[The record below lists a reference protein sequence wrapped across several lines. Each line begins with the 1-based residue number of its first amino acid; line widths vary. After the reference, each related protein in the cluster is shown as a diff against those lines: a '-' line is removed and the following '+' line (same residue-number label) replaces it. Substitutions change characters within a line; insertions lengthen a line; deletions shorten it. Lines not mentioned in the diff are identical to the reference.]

1 MIDINKFIPAL
12 PPCLTPK
19 DCSSVDQ
26 SCQKG
31 SCKVAVPYAFDA
43 TPWAHI
49 PALSTERYAFWI
61 TNPSMA
67 MFYAV
72 NRYCNGWQ
80 GVTAYVVESSY
91 SSIQVWRFD
100 PYEFCPMVNGVRK
113 CPADTTAT
121 YRTLP
126 GFVVGDFDANRVCT
140 QQFNVVAPSITYVNE
155 YNVALTVLYT
165 SFMNVDTD
173 TLRPFD
179 ASKARC
185 NFRGFGGFLSYHS
198 LFLVLEGYGG
208 AFDFLKQKL
217 NLLVSGGCVE
227 GFRYLARTHEVYQ
240 LQRVGDDCKAHGVGE
255 NSGPYIRVGFKALV
269 ARKTGEL
276 RCAGDQFHA
285 QGHGYEEC
293 LHHKRVSCESFENS
307 AENYDDG

>member
-12 PPCLTPK
+12 PPCLTPR

-100 PYEFCPMVNGVRK
+100 PYEFCPVVNGVRK

-126 GFVVGDFDANRVCT
+126 GFVVGDFDANKVCT

-155 YNVALTVLYT
+155 FNVALTVLYT
-165 SFMNVDTD
+165 TFMNVDTD

-185 NFRGFGGFLSYHS
+185 DSRGFCGLLAWGGS
-198 LFLVLEGYGG
+198 FLVLGGYGG
-208 AFDFLKQKL
+208 VIDFLKQEFD
-217 NLLVSGGCVE
+217 LLVAINNCGGVCHFSG
-227 GFRYLARTHEVYQ
+227 AHEVDQ
-240 LQRVGDDCKAHGVGE
+240 LQRIGYRYKAHRMHE
-255 NSGPYIRVGFKALV
+255 YSGSFIGIGFEALI
-269 ARKTGEL
+269 ACK
-276 RCAGDQFHA
+276 
-285 QGHGYEEC
+285 
-293 LHHKRVSCESFENS
+293 SS
-307 AENYDDG
+307 

>member
-1 MIDINKFIPAL
+1 VFSQGGCAHFFFYFPLSPQANEFTIIDINKFIPAL

-26 SCQKG
+26 SCQQG

-91 SSIQVWRFD
+91 SSIQIWRFD
-100 PYEFCPMVNGVRK
+100 PYEFCPIVDGVRK

-126 GFVVGDFDANRVCT
+126 GFVSGDFDANRVCT

-155 YNVALTVLYT
+155 FNVALTVLYT
-165 SFMNVDTD
+165 SFMNVNTD

-179 ASKARC
+179 SSKAR
-185 NFRGFGGFLSYHS
+185 FEGSWYGFGWFFASY
-198 LFLVLEGYGG
+198 LFLLLLVRLDRGRVV
-208 AFDFLKQKL
+208 DFLQQQL
-217 NLLVSGGCVE
+217 NLLVPCYWFDVVHLLSRDDEVQQSACVD
-227 GFRYLARTHEVYQ
+227 RDDYL
-240 LQRVGDDCKAHGVGE
+240 HGVYEYGRALV
-255 NSGPYIRVGFKALV
+255 GIGFKAMV
-269 ARKTGEL
+269 APHPGEL
-276 RCAGDQFHA
+276 NGAH
-285 QGHGYEEC
+285 E
-293 LHHKRVSCESFENS
+293 
-307 AENYDDG
+307 

>member
-26 SCQKG
+26 SCQTG

-100 PYEFCPMVNGVRK
+100 PYEFCPIVNGVRK

-126 GFVVGDFDANRVCT
+126 GFVVGDFDANKVCT

-185 NFRGFGGFLSYHS
+185 DSRGFCGFFARHG
-198 LFLVLEGYGG
+198 LFVVVGCCYGRI
-208 AFDFLKQKL
+208 FDFLKQKL
-217 NLLVSGGCVE
+217 NLLVSSRGVKRGCY
-227 GFRYLARTHEVYQ
+227 FARAHEVYQ
-240 LQRVGDDCKAHGVGE
+240 LQGVSDNCKAHGVGE
-255 NSGPYIRVGFKALV
+255 NSRSYIRVGFEALV
-269 ARKTGEL
+269 ARKSG
-276 RCAGDQFHA
+276 
-285 QGHGYEEC
+285 
-293 LHHKRVSCESFENS
+293 
-307 AENYDDG
+307 